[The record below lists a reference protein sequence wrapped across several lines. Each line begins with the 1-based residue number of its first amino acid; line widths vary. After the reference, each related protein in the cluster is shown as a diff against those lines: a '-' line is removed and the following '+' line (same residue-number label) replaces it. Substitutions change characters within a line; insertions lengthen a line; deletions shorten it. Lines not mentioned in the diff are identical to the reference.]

1 MKVTPER
8 SMIRSGAAI
17 YAAAAAVGA
26 VETAIPGGPSFSD
39 IPGVVGLILIPLVLV
54 VGPRVPRAAM
64 VALGPL
70 GAALIAFTVATTVGY
85 SDAAILYSWPALWVA
100 YFFGPRETALT
111 VVSIGVAHGAALLL
125 MAAGEGNID
134 RWLDVMV
141 STTMI
146 ATVVQVLAARNR
158 GLVTQ
163 LRAEARVDP
172 LTGLLNRRGL
182 AERLEIELARS
193 RRDGTEIAV
202 VAVDIDRF
210 KSINDTFGHDV
221 GDQVLTWIAQTI
233 RGQTRVS
240 DLTARLGGDEFLVAL
255 PTTDADAARDFAERL
270 RVAIASGTRRLPAG
284 LAVSISA
291 GVAAGTAPP
300 DAQVLTTLADRA
312 LYAAKER
319 GRNVV
324 HVDDAVDLSQRN

>member
-1 MKVTPER
+1 VKGTPER

-26 VETAIPGGPSFSD
+26 IETAIPGGPTFSAL
-39 IPGVVGLILIPLVLV
+39 PGVIGLILIPLVLV

-70 GAALIAFTVATTVGY
+70 AAALIALAVGTTAGY
-85 SDAAILYSWPALWVA
+85 SDDAILYSWPALWVA
-100 YFFGPRETALT
+100 YFFGARGTALT
-111 VVSIGVAHGAALLL
+111 VASIGVAHGVALVL
-125 MAAGEGNID
+125 MPGDEGNVD

-182 AERLEIELARS
+182 AERLQVEIARA
-193 RRDGTEIAV
+193 RREATEIAV
-202 VAVDIDRF
+202 VAIDIDHF
-210 KSINDTFGHDV
+210 KGINDTFGHDA
-221 GDQVLTWIAQTI
+221 GDRVLAWVAQTI
-233 RGQTRVS
+233 KGQTRLS
-240 DLTARLGGDEFLVAL
+240 DLTTRLGGDEFLVVL
-255 PTTDADAARDFAERL
+255 PATDVTAARDFAERL
-270 RVAIASGTRRLPAG
+270 RATIAAGTRTLPPG
-284 LAVSISA
+284 LSVSISA
-291 GVAAGTAPP
+291 GVTAGLAPP
-300 DAQVLTTLADRA
+300 HAQVLLTLADQA

-324 HVDDAVDLSQRN
+324 QAGAR